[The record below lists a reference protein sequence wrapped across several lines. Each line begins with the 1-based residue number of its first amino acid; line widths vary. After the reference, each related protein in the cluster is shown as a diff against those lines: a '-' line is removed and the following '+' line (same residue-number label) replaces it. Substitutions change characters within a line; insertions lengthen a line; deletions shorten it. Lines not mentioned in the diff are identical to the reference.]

1 MLTKNSSKE
10 DIIGIRNDK
19 EIENDPVTTG
29 NNFNNFFTTIAKKK
43 KKKKKLLKTLKAQS
57 FLKNLLDNKQID
69 SMFLTPID
77 KKRNY

>member
-43 KKKKKLLKTLKAQS
+43 KKKKKITEKIKSTKLFEKFIGQQT
-57 FLKNLLDNKQID
+57 N
-69 SMFLTPID
+69 
-77 KKRNY
+77 R

>member
-43 KKKKKLLKTLKAQS
+43 KKITENIKSTKLFEKFIGQQT
-57 FLKNLLDNKQID
+57 N
-69 SMFLTPID
+69 
-77 KKRNY
+77 R